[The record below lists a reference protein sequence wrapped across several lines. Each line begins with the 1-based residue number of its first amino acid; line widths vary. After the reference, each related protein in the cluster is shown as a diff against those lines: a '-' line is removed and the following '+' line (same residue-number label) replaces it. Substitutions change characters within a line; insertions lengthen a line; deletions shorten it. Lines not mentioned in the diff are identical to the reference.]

1 MTTIRA
7 ISLHLNK
14 PDFRLIERF
23 VEGLKE
29 SDISPWTKRFVLPWG
44 EIEDLQ
50 RAARLSLDLKENG
63 IDFTAFPLRKVNI
76 KRGSEEL
83 IKAMNDSDSLFISLI
98 LHRAEDAAWLL
109 KKVQKDLGE
118 AACTRIGFSIGS
130 QLETS
135 YFPVTRCV
143 RNGISAS
150 LRMIPEID
158 VTDLD
163 KSLEKIVQ
171 RYNKLLNDLSKA
183 LGVPFIGIDAS
194 ISPWMEESSAALV
207 ERISGR
213 NFMSVGTLGAID
225 KINKAIKKLKNK
237 NIRLTGF
244 NELMLPYAE
253 DSRLME
259 LGSKGMIS
267 PEDLISLISV
277 CVAGLDMVVVSAN
290 EHDIKEMMEDSVSVA
305 LRRRKKIG
313 IRIVPT
319 DANPGDIIK
328 LGRFG
333 HVPVMGT

>member
-1 MTTIRA
+1 MTIIRA

-14 PDFRLIERF
+14 PDFRLVERF

-29 SDISPWTKRFVLPWG
+29 SNISPWTKRFVLPWG

-50 RAARLSLDLKENG
+50 HVARLSLDLKGNG

-76 KRGSEEL
+76 KKGSEEI
-83 IKAMNDSDSLFISLI
+83 IKAMNDSDCLFISII
-98 LHRAEDAAWLL
+98 LHRIEDAAWLL
-109 KKVQKDLGE
+109 KKIQKELGE
-118 AACTRIGFSIGS
+118 TECTRIGFSVGN
-130 QLETS
+130 QFETS
-135 YFPVTRCV
+135 YFPVTRSA
-143 RNGISAS
+143 RKGISAS

-158 VTDLD
+158 ANDLD
-163 KSLEKIVQ
+163 SSLEKIVR
-171 RYNKLLNDLSKA
+171 RYDRLLNDLSKA
-183 LGVPFIGIDAS
+183 LGLPFIGIDAS
-194 ISPWMEESSAALV
+194 VSPWMEESSAALV
-207 ERISGR
+207 EKISGR
-213 NFMSVGTLGAID
+213 NFMSIGTLGAID
-225 KINKAIKKLKNK
+225 KINKAIKKLK

-259 LGSKGMIS
+259 LGSKGMIN

-277 CVAGLDMVVVSAN
+277 CVAGLDMIVVGAD
-290 EHDIKEMMEDSVSVA
+290 EHDIRRMMEDSVSVA
-305 LRRRKKIG
+305 IRRRKRIG

-333 HVPVMGT
+333 DVPVMGA